1 MKKGI
6 SAISGVTSPTVGE
19 KYTYH
24 ISEWYPNTPISER
37 EQAKVTWELF
47 KKRSD
52 GRFTTTH
59 IKKKGDSSFTFGE
72 SSAGETYRLEGYLY
86 QPEGGGLIITPKA
99 SKIPKICKVDLNY
112 VDDSKGS
119 VFSFTEKLRAK
130 AHCINMFNKEVLFTL
145 WEDDAK
151 GSGHNTTNQLI
162 DTKKAKVDLYG
173 DAEVDFMLT
182 KALMKKAMEGETDIR
197 ELEFY
202 VTVEYYKTKK
212 HTTSNVEIKNPSP
225 TENKK
230 PSQPTAIKKA
240 KGSPAEH
247 KPRSKKEEKG
257 VFGSISETID
267 EIWDWAETQGIAQRD
282 KPHTIEIPEGKSP
295 AVIGKTKVEYPKNN
309 TKTHCICKQ
318 YDLIWGNKVS
328 CDFRKKV
335 VQICAELW
343 GESKKIEMANGLM
356 AVMNVETGGSFK
368 AHQIMGK
375 PIKDVDKLTKNDFWL
390 EKKDGSKSS
399 RAVGLIQFTQSAL
412 EALGEFKKGTG
423 FDKLHEV
430 KLKFAKMGEIKQLD
444 YVEKYFQLDGANKN
458 IKSPEDIYLH
468 VFAPKGVGKSDGYV
482 LYDSKSND
490 DNEKE
495 FYRQNSSVDR
505 ENNNDGKIQRS
516 EILGRYNSSLT
527 QGKGNKENSFTCK
540 IETPKKVDP
549 VKDIITYKIYSNGKI
564 EKNIPKEIK
573 KGYEKKYK
581 YQYIDKNEETHELG
595 IYDIIKIQ
603 KFGGKKGVFINL
615 IDLDKVQK
623 KYSKGEYGYTFN
635 VDSPRKYVNEKTLA
649 SFFGAL
655 LEVNYNDISCNGF
668 SHADGSS
675 KPSKSHI
682 NGNNGDF
689 KYLRKDKKLM
699 FGEGTSLDISKTPK
713 LLDFERQNKW
723 NEALYKFGWKSMLGW
738 TYTLDGKTYKLRYI
752 PKNSDNHHHH
762 LHLQGYNPNF
772 IEIEL

>member
-212 HTTSNVEIKNPSP
+212 HTTSNVEVKNPSP

-295 AVIGKTKVEYPKNN
+295 AVIGKMKVEKKEEKKAVGKCPNCDKDITVAELRQIFSQADQITLTKVAATYNKYMKELGMN
-309 TKTHCICKQ
+309 TCWNKAHFFAQARIESGPSLHVSGGENFNYYWKA
-318 YDLIWGNKVS
+318 LITTFGV
-328 CDFRKKV
+328 F
-335 VQICAELW
+335 QTAEGKEKAKLW
-343 GESKKIEMANGLM
+343 GRAIKDRTDPKCVDVSQENQRKIANYAYSPPAEKAKDLENTQPNDGWNFRGKGLLQLTGRNAYTYANTYTKKEGADIIANPDLVISDVSIAVLSSMAFWKWKKIDQLTKGNNSTKKICVKVGKDIDGNHSKKQKVFIESTSK
-356 AVMNVETGGSFK
+356 VFK
-368 AHQIMGK
+368 TNQC
-375 PIKDVDKLTKNDFWL
+375 KLTNESTANKQNKKAPWMPYAIGEIGQKAILGDTNNPRISEYFDASMNGKGNNESTNWCGAFASWCFSQAGYTPPALSCRAAMWQFWKQDRPIYGSAAVIDWDSNQL
-390 EKKDGSKSS
+390 AKQGGKDG
-399 RAVGLIQFTQSAL
+399 AVG
-412 EALGEFKKGTG
+412 G
-423 FDKLHEV
+423 
-430 KLKFAKMGEIKQLD
+430 
-444 YVEKYFQLDGANKN
+444 DGH
-458 IKSPEDIYLH
+458 ITF
-468 VFAPKGVGKSDGYV
+468 VVGKSA
-482 LYDSKSND
+482 
-490 DNEKE
+490 
-495 FYRQNSSVDR
+495 
-505 ENNNDGKIQRS
+505 DGKYYYCV
-516 EILGRYNSSLT
+516 GGN
-527 QGKGNKENSFTCK
+527 QGGTKGARTVK
-540 IETPKKVDP
+540 I
-549 VKDIITYKIYSNGKI
+549 S
-564 EKNIPKEIK
+564 
-573 KGYEKKYK
+573 
-581 YQYIDKNEETHELG
+581 
-595 IYDIIKIQ
+595 
-603 KFGGKKGVFINL
+603 
-615 IDLDKVQK
+615 
-623 KYSKGEYGYTFN
+623 KYSKNDIDWFVIPPNYNPTDEEYDLKIMTSESD
-635 VDSPRKYVNEKTLA
+635 VDSA
-649 SFFGAL
+649 
-655 LEVNYNDISCNGF
+655 
-668 SHADGSS
+668 
-675 KPSKSHI
+675 
-682 NGNNGDF
+682 NNT
-689 KYLRKDKKLM
+689 R
-699 FGEGTSLDISKTPK
+699 S
-713 LLDFERQNKW
+713 
-723 NEALYKFGWKSMLGW
+723 
-738 TYTLDGKTYKLRYI
+738 
-752 PKNSDNHHHH
+752 
-762 LHLQGYNPNF
+762 
-772 IEIEL
+772 